1 MEKSTV
7 TTPKSLDAKLRKI
20 RANPEAD
27 EFILADA
34 KDADMAFG
42 LSAPG
47 KSPEHHAHE
56 GHFRTLQEYRRNI
69 REVIEQGLV
78 DIVLMSTSTS
88 EILTLIERRFEKSHV
103 TPAIR
108 ANDTSDIWLAAGSGR
123 YASQPSRPFSTTT
136 LDHAMCGHI
145 DCRPEERQRGAD
157 LGLYSIT
164 FNNDTELDLHALQ
177 IYKEFRIAAERV
189 GFRHFLELFHPNAP
203 GQHPPDDLAQ
213 FMVDHIARTLAGV
226 PESSRPVFLKIPYLG
241 PEATEKLARYDRNL
255 IVGILGGSSGTTR
268 DAFQMLADARKYGA
282 KVALYGRKINNAE
295 HQLRFITY
303 LRGIA
308 DGKIDAAE
316 AVRAYHGDLQKMG
329 IRPYRPIEEDL
340 VYTQGQQAESGYS
353 PDGSPQRG
361 GKRKLTGNAGIA
373 RGVPKRPTPF
383 GGQNGA
389 DEPSKNEP
397 DFSKM
402 SPSEKVEWN
411 LKRWER
417 ILG

>member
-1 MEKSTV
+1 MQ
-7 TTPKSLDAKLRKI
+7 KSLDIKLRKI
-20 RANPEAD
+20 RAHPEAD

-69 REVIEQGLV
+69 RDVIEQGLV

-108 ANDTSDIWLAAGSGR
+108 ANDTTDIWLAAGSGR

-145 DCRPEERQRGAD
+145 DCRPEERKLGAD

-164 FNNDTELDLHALQ
+164 FNNDTELDLRALEV
-177 IYKEFRIAAERV
+177 YKEFRIAAERV

-203 GQHPPDDLAQ
+203 GNHPPEDLAQ

-241 PEATEKLARYDRNL
+241 PEATEKLARYDRHL

-295 HQLRFITY
+295 HQLCFITY

-308 DGKIDAAE
+308 DGKIDPTE
-316 AVRAYHGDLQKMG
+316 AVRAYHGDLQKLG
-329 IRPYRPIEEDL
+329 IRPYRPLEEDL
-340 VYTQGQQAESGYS
+340 VYTQGQQAESGYTQTS
-353 PDGSPQRG
+353 SSGRG
-361 GKRKLTGNAGIA
+361 KNRKVTGNAGTGQGL
-373 RGVPKRPTPF
+373 RKRSVPLDLK
-383 GGQNGA
+383 NGESA
-389 DEPSKNEP
+389 TSEHAP